1 MTFEQKIKAYE
12 LSEYIFSSVI
22 PCYSEG
28 FLLSTK
34 TFSIL
39 DDSVF
44 MIEYENLAG
53 CFHLPVNQIEI
64 SSWINENSEI
74 ILSGKYFL
82 KGWKNKNCYFLT
94 PVLIKQRCEIQLIP
108 IPYNFLE
115 VA

>member
-1 MTFEQKIKAYE
+1 
-12 LSEYIFSSVI
+12 
-22 PCYSEG
+22 
-28 FLLSTK
+28 
-34 TFSIL
+34 
-39 DDSVF
+39 

-64 SSWINENSEI
+64 FSWINENSEI

-108 IPYNFLE
+108 IPYNFL
-115 VA
+115 VGGIMDILKYLSGYIWDF